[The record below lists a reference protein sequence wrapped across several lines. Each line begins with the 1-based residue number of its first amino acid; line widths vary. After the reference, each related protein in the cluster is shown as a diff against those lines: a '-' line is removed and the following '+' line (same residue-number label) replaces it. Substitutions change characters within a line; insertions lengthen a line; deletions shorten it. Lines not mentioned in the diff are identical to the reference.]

1 MATEVSTQKHIGTVN
16 FINWNGRES
25 TAGEYRG
32 LDRNSAYLSGMYR
45 IGMVVQLI
53 KRKGFERRRR
63 NRSQWTG
70 DDQNR
75 FESRVV
81 DLKAT
86 ERFNLL
92 NGK

>member
-1 MATEVSTQKHIGTVN
+1 MEDI
-16 FINWNGRES
+16 
-25 TAGEYRG
+25 AGEYRG
-32 LDRNSAYLSGMYR
+32 LDRKSAYLSGMYR

-86 ERFNLL
+86 ERFSFL
-92 NGK
+92 NGMENSGPQVTISEHNEAQWT